1 METLTESFWPA
12 DQSVPVLETT
22 VGGVLRDA
30 AARHGGSDALVE
42 GTPDLPEDRRRWT
55 FDDLL
60 VDAERVAGALLQRF
74 EPGERV
80 AVWAP
85 NIPEWVLLEFGAALA
100 GIVVVTVNPAYQPKE
115 LEYVLHQSG
124 SAGIFL
130 VPEFRG
136 NPMAASVEQVRARLP
151 ELREVILFTE
161 WDAFLATSQPSL
173 QLPEV
178 KPGDPVQIQYTSGT
192 TGFPK
197 GALLTHRG
205 LTNNS
210 RYWALIADIRAGDT
224 VVNPFPMFHTAGCA
238 IGVLGALQAG
248 ACLVPVYAFE
258 PGLMLELIEAE
269 RAQIALGVP
278 TALLALLECPD
289 LAKRDLSSLRGVL
302 SGGATVPADL
312 VKRIERDLGVQFSI
326 IYGSTECSPIIT
338 QVRLD
343 DEFRDKTETLGR
355 PTPQTDVKIVDPDT
369 GETLPCGAVGE
380 LCARGYN
387 VMIGYY
393 EMPEQT
399 AEAIDEE
406 GWYHTGDLASMDDRG
421 FLRIEGRLKD
431 MIIRGGENIYPRE
444 IEDLLFEHP
453 AVAEA
458 AVVGVP
464 DERWG
469 ESVAAFVRVAA
480 GQTITS
486 DELFTYCRE
495 HLAPHKTPRHWTFV
509 DAFPMTA
516 SGKIQKFILRDDFKP
531 LDNQDGA

>member
-1 METLTESFWPA
+1 MATLTESYWPA
-12 DQSVPVLETT
+12 DQSIPVLETT
-22 VGGVLRDA
+22 VGGALREA
-30 AARHGGSDALVE
+30 AARYGSANALVE

-55 FDDLL
+55 FDELL
-60 VDAERVAGALLQRF
+60 ADAERVAGALLELF
-74 EPGERV
+74 EPGERI

-85 NIPEWVLLEFGAALA
+85 NLPEWVLLEFGAALA

-115 LEYVLHQSG
+115 LDYVLRQSR

-136 NPMAASVEQVRARLP
+136 NPMAASLEQVRSGLP
-151 ELREVILFTE
+151 ELRESILFTE
-161 WDAFLATSQPSL
+161 WEEFLETAPPSPA
-173 QLPEV
+173 LPEV

-210 RYWALIADIRAGDT
+210 RIFAMITDMQAGDT

-238 IGVLGALQAG
+238 LGVLGAVQAG
-248 ACLVPVYAFE
+248 ACLVPVYAFD

-269 RAQIALGVP
+269 RAEIALGVP
-278 TALLALLECPD
+278 TALLALLESPD
-289 LAKRDLSSLRGVL
+289 LPKRDLSSLRVVL

-312 VKRIERDLGVQFSI
+312 VKRIERVLAVQFSI
-326 IYGSTECSPIIT
+326 IYGSTECSPLIT

-343 DEFRDKTETLGR
+343 DAFADKTETLGR
-355 PTPQTDVKIVDPDT
+355 PTPQTDVKVIDPDT
-369 GETLPCGAVGE
+369 GQTLPCGATGE

-387 VMIGYY
+387 VMLGYY
-393 EMPEQT
+393 DMPEQT
-399 AEAIDEE
+399 AEAIDAD
-406 GWYHTGDLASMDDRG
+406 GWYHTGDLASMDERG

-453 AVAEA
+453 SVAEV

-469 ESVAAFVRVAA
+469 EAVAAFVRIATGETVTGDA
-480 GQTITS
+480 
-486 DELFTYCRE
+486 LFAYCRN

-516 SGKIQKFILRDDFKP
+516 SGKIQKFVLRDGFEP
-531 LDNQDGA
+531 SPSR